1 MKECI
6 YTRTGANA
14 KQGAPCRARGG
25 ETVKLVQNVVKSKY
39 IFDVQYMDGNIEEL
53 SVEAESEDAA
63 RLLLPECA
71 VNVLLKEKR

>member
-1 MKECI
+1 M
-6 YTRTGANA
+6 
-14 KQGAPCRARGG
+14 
-25 ETVKLVQNVVKSKY
+25 KLVQNVVKSKY

-63 RLLLPECA
+63 RLLLPDRA